1 MTNEHGFYGLGIA
14 PGILEVI
21 HKLGFREPTPIQ
33 SQAIPIA
40 VQGKDVMGIAQTG
53 TGKTLAFGIP
63 LIQHALQSSG
73 LALVVVPTRELA
85 LQVAE
90 AIQNVGTPLRVK
102 TATIIGG
109 EPIARQIR
117 SLGKK
122 PHIIIGTPGRII
134 DHLAQKTLALGMVDV
149 LVLDEADRM
158 LDMGFAPQLKRIL
171 AVLPHKRQTMLF
183 SATMPEEIV
192 VMARAYLKIP
202 VRVEIARSG
211 TAAKNIT
218 QEVFFVSQ
226 EAKRQLLEK
235 ILKEYR
241 GSVL

>member
-102 TATIIGG
+102 TATIINI
-109 EPIARQIR
+109 PTI
-117 SLGKK
+117 
-122 PHIIIGTPGRII
+122 PHNTCF
-134 DHLAQKTLALGMVDV
+134 LASWSCSPLTL
-149 LVLDEADRM
+149 
-158 LDMGFAPQLKRIL
+158 
-171 AVLPHKRQTMLF
+171 
-183 SATMPEEIV
+183 SA
-192 VMARAYLKIP
+192 
-202 VRVEIARSG
+202 
-211 TAAKNIT
+211 
-218 QEVFFVSQ
+218 
-226 EAKRQLLEK
+226 
-235 ILKEYR
+235 
-241 GSVL
+241 